1 MGKRLN
7 TERLR
12 EIIDESEDH
21 QAYFLLCEKCPTAA
35 RRFYRL
41 TKALTKLREDV
52 RKEFPDA
59 EYYTGSG
66 GFNLLLGESHT
77 REEANQKL
85 NALSA
90 VGLHVGDGDW

>member
-1 MGKRLN
+1 MN
-7 TERLR
+7 TEQLL
-12 EIIDESEDH
+12 EFIDESKEY
-21 QAYFLLCEKCPTAA
+21 QAYLLLSEKCPTAA
-35 RRFYRL
+35 RRFYSL

-77 REEANQKL
+77 DESPNQKL
-85 NALSA
+85 CAVSA

>member
-1 MGKRLN
+1 MN
-7 TERLR
+7 TEQLL
-12 EIIDESEDH
+12 EFIDESKEY
-21 QAYFLLCEKCPTAA
+21 QASMLLSERCPTAA
-35 RRFYRL
+35 RRFYSL
-41 TKALTKLREDV
+41 TNALARLREDV

-77 REEANQKL
+77 GGEANQKL
-85 NALSA
+85 NAARA